1 MGFDKNN
8 PYLCG
13 GGGVDVALSGLKWQE
28 FRVGELFHINTPKRK
43 FDANKVRFCVDGY
56 PYVARGANNNGIRGY
71 IDEDP
76 IFLNEAPSI
85 SFGQDTATIFYQDK
99 PYFTGDKIKVFTLKE
114 EYLSRYRAL
123 FLITCMRKAFS
134 AFSWGSTSFKQG
146 ILENLS
152 IKLPTHKDGTIAYDL
167 MEHFIK
173 ALEKQQIEKVMALW
187 DQRLKAYEDTIY
199 DKN

>member
-1 MGFDKNN
+1 M
-8 PYLCG
+8 
-13 GGGVDVALSGLKWQE
+13 
-28 FRVGELFHINTPKRK
+28 
-43 FDANKVRFCVDGY
+43 DGY
-56 PYVARGANNNGIRGY
+56 PYVARRANNNGIRGY
-71 IDEDP
+71 IDEDL

-146 ILENLS
+146 ILENLF

-167 MEHFIK
+167 MEHFIR
-173 ALEKQQIEKVMALW
+173 ALEKHQIEKVEALW
-187 DQRLKAYEDTIY
+187 EEKLGIYASVVSKAR
-199 DKN
+199 